1 MAILCIKIFLA
12 RIIDV
17 SLGTIKTFYVF
28 KEQRL
33 ISFIISFF
41 ELLIWY
47 YAARSALA
55 IDINSIF
62 IPISYALGYATG
74 TYIGTFFSS
83 KYIKGN
89 LTINII
95 SNKITEKDIIKIKKK
110 GYGITTIKTED
121 NKKYLII
128 EINKNKLNELKT
140 LITKIDKNAF
150 IIINDTKIVHN
161 GYIK

>member
-95 SNKITEKDIIKIKKK
+95 SNKITEKDIIKI
-110 GYGITTIKTED
+110 I
-121 NKKYLII
+121 YLGG
-128 EINKNKLNELKT
+128 L
-140 LITKIDKNAF
+140 
-150 IIINDTKIVHN
+150 
-161 GYIK
+161 